1 MKYKLCNDTQQRHSS
16 NNATCIMSLAHNGVE
31 TGGSGGSMNRSF
43 QNPTVKTALKSVD
56 FDKVRDKNKLALFYG
71 PRCS

>member
-1 MKYKLCNDTQQRHSS
+1 
-16 NNATCIMSLAHNGVE
+16 MSLAHNGVE